1 MQIQLRNPEAQN
13 APGGEN
19 DQMTIADLISKP
31 DEKRRQKFARFGPGH
46 IHGTFGTT
54 EGGCK
59 SAGSRLT
66 IQDLAILQTS

>member
-1 MQIQLRNPEAQN
+1 
-13 APGGEN
+13 
-19 DQMTIADLISKP
+19 MTIADLISKP